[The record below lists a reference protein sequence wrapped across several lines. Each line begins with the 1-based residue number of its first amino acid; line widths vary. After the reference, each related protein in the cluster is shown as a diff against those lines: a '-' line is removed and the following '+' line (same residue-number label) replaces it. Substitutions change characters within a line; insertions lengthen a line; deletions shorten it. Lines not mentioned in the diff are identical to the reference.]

1 MINTK
6 IVICCL
12 FVMSMLMVTGSTC
25 YAKDIKSVED
35 PSSYINPGSASYHI
49 GCGDILE
56 ITTWKEPDFSRD
68 SVLVRIDGKIS
79 FPLCNDIQAA
89 GRTPLELKKAIEQ
102 KLKAFIE
109 NPVVTVSVV
118 NPVSQK
124 IYILGEVMHTGE
136 YPLVKHLTVLQAF
149 ALAGGFT
156 EWASKSEIILLRQD
170 GKHDKIIR
178 VNYKDII
185 KGEGLDQN
193 LRLKAD
199 DTIIVP

>member
-1 MINTK
+1 MS
-6 IVICCL
+6 V
-12 FVMSMLMVTGSTC
+12 FVVTDCTIF
-25 YAKDIKSVED
+25 AKDMKNEAD
-35 PSSYINPGSASYHI
+35 PTVYINPKSDSYHI

-89 GRTPLELKKAIEQ
+89 GHTPMELKKAIEQ
-102 KLKAFIE
+102 KLKAFID

-118 NPVSQK
+118 NPISQK
-124 IYILGEVMHTGE
+124 IYILGEVLHTGE

-156 EWASKSEIILLRQD
+156 EWASKSEIILLRHE